1 MARLPTVGSD
11 SNTWGAVLN
20 DFLSQAHNA
29 DGSIKN
35 LFFNL
40 KDPAY
45 GALLNGVS
53 DDTVAIQA
61 AITAAGAAGGGIVW
75 GSAGTGKFSAPLN
88 FSSPNVILAGPAGQA
103 FTLTPTTGFTGAN
116 LVNITADFCGLK
128 NVTLAGASTTY
139 SSNPAADGI
148 QITGAR
154 SVILESVYLN
164 YINGWA
170 VQSTATAGV
179 ANYWNDWRNVH
190 PFQCKQGFH
199 ILGNTGSG
207 FNMAHYLTDCC
218 ADQIQN
224 GDGYLFEDAHDIL
237 CTNLEGSV
245 TAGSGNTLHIKGA
258 SAAVYVSN
266 IDLGPAPGPS
276 TGACV
281 LIETGTNGN
290 PKQVTF
296 NAGIVEGGLTGITI
310 TAGTQLRVVDVDI
323 INNGTHG
330 LSISGAADA
339 IVISGCLFNL
349 NGSTAGAARYDFQ
362 SSTTGH
368 VEAND
373 CYFLTPQGS
382 LTQQTNNAANVT
394 AGNVVFQN
402 DTFSGTGYTTAN
414 IFLGFP
420 KVIRACPGFNP
431 LGNVSLA
438 AVGASPYSFP
448 TKSTDMMYIFTA
460 GTYSV
465 VSIGGVATGYV
476 GTPTPS
482 VPWTVRIPAGVTLA
496 ITYTVA
502 PTANTTVVAFSD

>member
-128 NVTLAGASTTY
+128 NITLAGASTTY

-154 SVILESVYLN
+154 SCIFENVYLN

-170 VQSTATAGV
+170 LQSSATAGV
-179 ANYWNDWRNVH
+179 ANYWTVLTNVH
-190 PFQCKQGFH
+190 NFQCKQGIH
-199 ILGNTGSG
+199 ILGATGSG
-207 FNMAHYLTDCC
+207 FNMAHYLINCC
-218 ADQIQN
+218 SDQVQA

-237 CTNLEGSV
+237 CTNLEGPV

-266 IDLGPAPGPS
+266 IDLGPAPGPPPG
-276 TGACV
+276 TCV
-281 LIETGTNGN
+281 LIETGANGN
-290 PKQVTF
+290 PKQITF
-296 NAGIVEGGLTGITI
+296 KG
-310 TAGTQLRVVDVDI
+310 R
-323 INNGTHG
+323 
-330 LSISGAADA
+330 
-339 IVISGCLFNL
+339 
-349 NGSTAGAARYDFQ
+349 
-362 SSTTGH
+362 
-368 VEAND
+368 
-373 CYFLTPQGS
+373 
-382 LTQQTNNAANVT
+382 
-394 AGNVVFQN
+394 
-402 DTFSGTGYTTAN
+402 
-414 IFLGFP
+414 
-420 KVIRACPGFNP
+420 
-431 LGNVSLA
+431 
-438 AVGASPYSFP
+438 
-448 TKSTDMMYIFTA
+448 
-460 GTYSV
+460 
-465 VSIGGVATGYV
+465 
-476 GTPTPS
+476 
-482 VPWTVRIPAGVTLA
+482 
-496 ITYTVA
+496 
-502 PTANTTVVAFSD
+502 

>member
-11 SNTWGAVLN
+11 NNTWGAVLN

-35 LFFNL
+35 LFFNA

-45 GALLNGVS
+45 GAKLDNTT
-53 DDTVAIQA
+53 DDATAINA
-61 AITAAGAAGGGIVW
+61 AIAAAGAAGGGRVFI
-75 GSAGTGKFSAPLN
+75 SAPFKFGAPLVLN
-88 FSSPNVILAGPAGQA
+88 LPGVLLEGPMGQA
-103 FTLTPTTGFTGAN
+103 ATGTPTSGFTGAN

-128 NVTLAGASTTY
+128 NLTLAGASTTY

-154 SVILESVYLN
+154 SCIFENVYLN

-170 VQSTATAGV
+170 LQSSATATI
-179 ANYWNDWRNVH
+179 ANYWTVLTNVH
-190 PFQCKQGFH
+190 NFQCKQGIH
-199 ILGNTGSG
+199 LLGATGSG
-207 FNMAHYLTDCC
+207 FNMAHYLINCC
-218 ADQIQN
+218 SDQVQA

-245 TAGSGNTLHIKGA
+245 TAGSGNTLHI
-258 SAAVYVSN
+258 N
-266 IDLGPAPGPS
+266 
-276 TGACV
+276 
-281 LIETGTNGN
+281 
-290 PKQVTF
+290 
-296 NAGIVEGGLTGITI
+296 EGGLTGIPI
-310 TAGTQLRVVDVDI
+310 TAGTQLRMVDI
-323 INNGTHG
+323 DVINNGTHG
-330 LSISGAADA
+330 INISGAADA
-339 IVISGCLFNL
+339 IVVSGCLFNL

-368 VEAND
+368 VEVND

-482 VPWTVRIPAGVTLA
+482 VPWTMRIPAGVALA